1 MSKHRQSWSQQQ
13 KLQIISFYKEKGIGA
28 ASAEFGVSSTT
39 IYNWEKILDQAGES
53 GLESIKKSDKDLAIK
68 RLEREI
74 RELRNIVAD
83 NALELRIKD
92 ELLKKSQLKKS

>member
-1 MSKHRQSWSQQQ
+1 MKKHRQSWTQQQ
-13 KLQIISFYKEKGIGA
+13 KLQILSLYREKGIGA

-39 IYNWEKILDQAGES
+39 IYNWEKLLDQNGES
-53 GLESIKKSDKDLAIK
+53 GLETNKKSDKDLAIK

-92 ELLKKSQLKKS
+92 KLLKKT